1 MAKTGNPGQW
11 GDHYPSYDL
20 VLEDIKDGLSHLIYT
35 GDEIHGVFAVCP
47 GPEPEYLEIFDGAW
61 LNDEPYLA
69 VHRVAGD
76 GEVHGLF
83 RMASDYVKSLS
94 DNVRIDTHENNRVM
108 QKVIEREGFVKC
120 GIVYMADG
128 TPRIA
133 YQWVKK

>member
-1 MAKTGNPGQW
+1 ML
-11 GDHYPSYDL
+11 D
-20 VLEDIKDGLSHLIYT
+20 DIKDGLSHVIYN
-35 GDEIHGVFAVCP
+35 GDKIHGVFAVCLC
-47 GPEPEYLEIFDGAW
+47 PEPEYLEIYDGAW

-76 GEVHGLF
+76 GEAHGLF

-108 QKVIEREGFVKC
+108 QKVIEREGFVRC

-133 YQWVKK
+133 YQWVKAR